1 MQVFL
6 KNLLYFLM
14 RFKVENR
21 NRDKLF
27 LVKLKLDEKTNEN
40 WIFSLDLLSKNFELT
55 FVFPF
60 QKNTNKEE
68 LKIA

>member
-14 RFKVENR
+14 RFKVKNR

>member
-1 MQVFL
+1 
-6 KNLLYFLM
+6 M

>member
-1 MQVFL
+1 
-6 KNLLYFLM
+6 M
-14 RFKVENR
+14 RFKVKNR